1 MPKIYPAPDCSLA
14 PTQVPLTGA
23 GPHDLTGYT
32 SGNYRILV
40 DSSTGAITV
49 NLPSAVDELDLE
61 IVDSGTNQVTCVLD
75 GADTVNDVAENKV
88 LYAYP
93 ESMIFKGEAGNW
105 NVTMPLGA

>member
-1 MPKIYPAPDCSLA
+1 M
-14 PTQVPLTGA
+14 
-23 GPHDLTGYT
+23 YT
-32 SGNYRILV
+32 DGNYRFVV

-49 NLPSAVDELDLE
+49 NMPAAVDGLDVE
-61 IVDSGTNQVTCVLD
+61 IVNEGTNNVTCVPD
-75 GADTVNDVAENKV
+75 GADTVNDVAGNKV